1 MEKWQDKR
9 TYNHINVPVE
19 MCNYA
24 VRHNLENPLRVFI
37 YLKINYPSGKI
48 YWNIKVRKRASLF
61 LKINIKTIDNN
72 FKKIIELEWV
82 EYYEKFNYCRLI
94 SFDKLRCS
102 FGWYQTR
109 SFSFNDKNILNI
121 RSTLGGVLYTQL
133 FKSYSRKYLKRNK
146 KVLKNGSAISFIT
159 PSCKYADYAQI
170 SVKSISKIFHTSIS
184 KAVRLK
190 QKAEKAGYLKVK
202 KQYMYLNDDQIFAAM
217 KGREYSGEN
226 NNVVCIKGK
235 YAYQGIDKI
244 YSEMYFKKRKKL
256 KTL

>member
-9 TYNHINVPVE
+9 TYNHINVPLE
-19 MCNYA
+19 MCNY
-24 VRHNLENPLRVFI
+24 VIRQNLENPFRLFV
-37 YLKINYPSGKI
+37 YLKINYPSGKVN
-48 YWNIKVRKRASLF
+48 WNIKERKRASIF
-61 LKINIKTIDNN
+61 LKINIKSIKNN

-82 EYYEKFNYCRLI
+82 EFYEKFKYCRLI
-94 SFDKLRCS
+94 SFDNLRYL
-102 FGWYQTR
+102 FGWSQAR
-109 SFSFNDKNILNI
+109 AFSFNDNNILNI
-121 RSTLGGVLYTQL
+121 RSVLGGILYTQL

-146 KVLKNGSAISFIT
+146 KVLKNGSALSFIT

-170 SVKSISKIFHTSIS
+170 SVKSISIIFHISIS

-190 QKAEKAGYLKVK
+190 QSAKKAGYIKVK
-202 KQYMYLNDDQIFAAM
+202 KQYIYLNDDQIYAA
-217 KGREYSGEN
+217 KLGRVYNGEN

-235 YAYQGIDKI
+235 YAFQGIDKI